1 MDFELFS
8 IPDLCPACSSPTFI
22 KGDFLYCK
30 SKRCP
35 AKLSGL
41 IKVWVERLGLLHWGD
56 ALIEALTDS
65 DNPKIQ
71 SISDLYRLSVEDLA
85 NYCSGVKVAQK
96 CYDILHAN
104 KTVPIELL
112 LSAINIPNL
121 GISTATDIIQAGF
134 DTVDKIL
141 AITFSD
147 LIKIPNVGEIPARQI
162 ADGIME
168 KREMII
174 ELSEVLNIQEPIKGF
189 LKKTS
194 FCITGEL
201 SQPRKAIQKAILEA
215 GGVVKTS
222 VTASLSYL
230 VTNNP
235 DTTSSKMKK
244 AKKYEVPVINE
255 DQLNMLLVGR

>member
-1 MDFELFS
+1 MDLFS
-8 IPDLCPACSSPTFI
+8 IPDLCPVCSSPTFI
-22 KGDFLYCK
+22 EGDFLYCRSRK
-30 SKRCP
+30 CP
-35 AKLSGL
+35 AKLSGS
-41 IKVWVERLGLLHWGD
+41 IRVWIERLGLLHWGD
-56 ALIEALTDS
+56 ALVESLTES
-65 DNPKIQ
+65 RIQ
-71 SISDLYRLSVEDLA
+71 NISDLYRLSVEDLIE
-85 NYCSGVKVAQK
+85 YCSGQKMAQK

-141 AITFSD
+141 AMTFDD
-147 LIKIPNVGEIPARQI
+147 LIKVPNVGEITARQI
-162 ADGIME
+162 VDGLSD
-168 KREMII
+168 KRDMII
-174 ELSEVLNIQEPIKGF
+174 ELSEVLSIQEPVDGSLKG
-189 LKKTS
+189 KS

-201 SQPRKAIQKAILEA
+201 SQPRKAVQKSILEA

-230 VTNNP
+230 VTNDP

-244 AKKYEVPVINE
+244 AQKYGIPIINE
-255 DQLNMLLVGR
+255 DKLNELLTL

>member
-1 MDFELFS
+1 MDVELFS
-8 IPDLCPACSSPTFI
+8 IPDLCPVCAGPTFVE
-22 KGDFLYCK
+22 GDFLYCR

-35 AKLSGL
+35 AKLSGAV
-41 IKVWVERLGLLHWGD
+41 KVWIERLGLLHWGD
-56 ALIEALTDS
+56 ALVEILTDS
-65 DNPKIQ
+65 DNPRIKDIP
-71 SISDLYRLSVEDLA
+71 DLYRLTVDDLTEC
-85 NYCSGVKVAQK
+85 CSGVKVAQK

-121 GISTATDIIQAGF
+121 GISTATDIVQAGF
-134 DTVDKIL
+134 DSVDKVISMD
-141 AITFSD
+141 FND
-147 LIKIPNVGEIPARQI
+147 LTKVPNVGDITARQI
-162 ADGIME
+162 IDGLQE
-168 KREMII
+168 KRETI
-174 ELSEVLNIQEPIKGF
+174 LKLVEVLNIQEPIAGALTGK
-189 LKKTS
+189 S

-230 VTNNP
+230 ITNNP

-244 AKKYEVPVINE
+244 AKKYGTSVITEEEFN
-255 DQLNMLLVGR
+255 QMLVGV